1 MSEKLNILIVGGTW
15 NDKDGKPSG
24 VVNKIHN
31 TVEKYFCDKMPHLS
45 GASGSF
51 CGNYDTI
58 ETHLHNKTAS
68 CGVTSYNGGNYGK
81 LQKILNMAPEFDI
94 IFWLPN
100 IVDVDKAP
108 TRDVKSVAPFSMLV
122 TSIRN
127 DNEKYTF
134 EDMIQ
139 NALAVKANLCFEFSK
154 VTDKTFKMRVFD
166 PLACL
171 WYRGTDINDAVTS
184 AMTRLEYLRS
194 ITRKPTKR
202 DDNRDVNVEFNEADR
217 RFLELVRKSA
227 EKFHEIMGLP
237 LNVKRFV
244 GNAGVR
250 FKNPTR
256 CMKGFP
262 AIKYGDIIMMSR
274 RNVNKE
280 NISEQDFVPVFEIND
295 NICYKGKNKPSID
308 TPVQIELFKHLPNIK
323 YILHG
328 HCYISD
334 DAHCNKSD
342 TKQQM
347 PRMTAHAVPCGA
359 VEEAQEILTA
369 IDRYYPSRNGEFYA
383 INLKGHGCL
392 LMMSENTLGQAED
405 IHYSARPMP
414 EAMIPFDNQN

>member
-1 MSEKLNILIVGGTW
+1 MKSSVNRLKTIKKGRLSMSEKLNILIVGGTW

-31 TVEKYFCDKMPHLS
+31 AVETY
-45 GASGSF
+45 
-51 CGNYDTI
+51 
-58 ETHLHNKTAS
+58 LHNKTTLHN
-68 CGVTSYNGGNYGK
+68 VTSYNGGDYGK
-81 LQKILNMAPEFDI
+81 LLKILNMTPEFDI

-108 TRDVKSVAPFSMLV
+108 IRDVKSVAPFSMLV
-122 TSIRN
+122 TSVRN

-139 NALAVKANLCFEFSK
+139 NALAIKANLCFEFAK

-171 WYRGTDINDAVTS
+171 WYKGTDINEAVAS
-184 AMTRLEYLRS
+184 AMTRLEYLKS
-194 ITRKPTKR
+194 LTRKPTKR
-202 DDNRDVNVEFNEADR
+202 DDNRDVNVEFNETDR
-217 RFLELVRKSA
+217 RFLEFVRKSA
-227 EKFHEIMGLP
+227 EKFHEIMELP

-262 AIKYGDIIMMSR
+262 AIRYGDIIMMSR

-280 NISEQDFVPVFEIND
+280 NISEQDFVPVFKIND
-295 NICYKGKNKPSID
+295 NICYKGENKPSVD
-308 TPVQIELFKHLPNIK
+308 TPTQIELFKNLPNIK

-328 HCYISD
+328 HCYINDNTRS
-334 DAHCNKSD
+334 NKFD
-342 TKQQM
+342 TEPQI
-347 PRMTAHAVPCGA
+347 PRMTAHAVACGA
-359 VEEAQEILTA
+359 IEEVQEIVTA
-369 IDRYYPSRNGEFYA
+369 IDKYYPSRNEEFYA
-383 INLKGHGCL
+383 LNLKGHGCI
-392 LMMSENTLGQAED
+392 LMMSENTLEQAEN
-405 IHYSARPMP
+405 ISYSARPMP
-414 EAMIPFDNQN
+414 EEMCPSDN